1 MTSERDTRDV
11 IRDLG
16 DGLVLRR
23 SRRADQEPLA
33 EFLANT
39 LLAAGEEPPLQRLY
53 SWILD
58 LMSGQHPGF
67 DPRDFTIVEETATG
81 KIVSAMALISQQW
94 SYERI
99 PFRFGQPDVVSTDPA
114 YRRRGLV
121 HAQMEEVHR
130 WSAERGEM
138 VLGITGIPWFY
149 RRYGYEMALSLDAG
163 RAAYRA
169 NVPRLEEGEAEAV
182 RFRPATLADL
192 PFMQA
197 MYRQTMARSLLACE
211 RNDAQWRFDLE
222 GRHDQSGMRADF
234 RIIEDVGSGLPVGLL
249 RHGRRLWGTELGL
262 TLCEVQPGTPWLAV
276 APGLLRYLDRVGA
289 ETAAQADG
297 EFTGI
302 NVQLGE
308 AHPLYDT
315 IPHRLPRI
323 DTPYAWYLRVPD
335 LVGFLRLIAPALAR
349 RLAASPQAG
358 FVGEMRLNFFRDGV
372 RLRMAGDTIA
382 VEPWQPEE
390 IEAGDAMFPDL
401 AFLPLLFGFRS
412 LADVQ
417 YAYPDCLVTSDA
429 AGVLLPIL
437 FPKKPSQVWYG
448 G

>member
-1 MTSERDTRDV
+1 MTSEQDERRV

-23 SRRADQEPLA
+23 SRPADREALA
-33 EFLANT
+33 EFQANT

-53 SWILD
+53 YWILD
-58 LMSGQHPGF
+58 LMSGEHPGF
-67 DPRDFTIVEETATG
+67 DPRDFTIVEDMATG

-94 SYERI
+94 SYEGI
-99 PFRFGQPDVVSTDPA
+99 PFRFGQPDVVGTDPA

-169 NVPRLEEGEAEAV
+169 NVPRLEEGEAEPV
-182 RFRPATLADL
+182 RFRPATLEDL

-197 MYRQTMARSLLACE
+197 MYRQMTARSLLACE
-211 RNDAQWRFDLE
+211 RDDALWRFDLE
-222 GRHDQSGMRADF
+222 RRHDQSGMRAEF
-234 RIIEDVGSGLPVGLL
+234 RIIEAAGVASQSVCSSTRDGCGEPS
-249 RHGRRLWGTELGL
+249 WAC

-276 APGLLRYLDRVGA
+276 APGLLRYLDRVGV
-289 ETAAQADG
+289 EMAAPADG

-302 NVQLGE
+302 SFQLGE
-308 AHPLYDT
+308 THPLYDT

-358 FVGEMRLNFFRDGV
+358 FTGE
-372 RLRMAGDTIA
+372 
-382 VEPWQPEE
+382 
-390 IEAGDAMFPDL
+390 L
-401 AFLPLLFGFRS
+401 ATEFLPRWRVVAHGGMRS
-412 LADVQ
+412 RSSRGSRKRSRRET
-417 YAYPDCLVTSDA
+417 PCSPT
-429 AGVLLPIL
+429 
-437 FPKKPSQVWYG
+437 
-448 G
+448 